1 MMMTIISIIRTMVM
15 MLTGWALQVILN
27 GPEKREILL

>member
-1 MMMTIISIIRTMVM
+1 MMMTIILIIRMMVM
-15 MLTGWALQVILN
+15 MLTRWVLQVILN